1 MKKKMVVFY
10 SLMFLPLAV
19 VLIALQFLP
28 ELIPAHYDMNNQVTR
43 WGSKYETLIFPVI
56 TVLFGYF
63 MLAMAKLSS
72 KQEENGSNN
81 KNVCIVTGIASLALF
96 NAMTVYFL
104 YADFNSIE
112 NLSSIAL
119 DLNQLVFGLLG
130 VAMIILGNIMP
141 KLRMN
146 PVVGLRSVWSMKN
159 EITWKKGQRFG
170 GISFIV
176 SGIIIIM
183 VCFLTKGISCFWW
196 TMSIVSILLIV
207 DTYYTYTLS
216 KKY

>member
-10 SLMFLPLAV
+10 SLMFLPLGV

-28 ELIPAHYDMNNQVTR
+28 EQIPAHYDMNNQVTR

-96 NAMTVYFL
+96 NAMTV
-104 YADFNSIE
+104 
-112 NLSSIAL
+112 
-119 DLNQLVFGLLG
+119 
-130 VAMIILGNIMP
+130 
-141 KLRMN
+141 
-146 PVVGLRSVWSMKN
+146 
-159 EITWKKGQRFG
+159 
-170 GISFIV
+170 
-176 SGIIIIM
+176 
-183 VCFLTKGISCFWW
+183 W
-196 TMSIVSILLIV
+196 TAWRCNDYIR
-207 DTYYTYTLS
+207 
-216 KKY
+216 